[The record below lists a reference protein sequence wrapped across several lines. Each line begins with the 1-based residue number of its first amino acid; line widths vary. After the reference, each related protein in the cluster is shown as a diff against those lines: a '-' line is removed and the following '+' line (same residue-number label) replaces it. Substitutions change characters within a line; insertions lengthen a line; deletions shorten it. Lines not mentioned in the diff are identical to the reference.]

1 MGNRGFLNQKLGK
14 RMSRKMA
21 QAKRRLKSSRPA
33 QAGPAASRKDLGSP
47 QLPKPNG
54 KKRW

>member
-33 QAGPAASRKDLGSP
+33 QAGPAATRKDFRSP
-47 QLPKPNG
+47 QLPKPEG
-54 KKRW
+54 KKRG